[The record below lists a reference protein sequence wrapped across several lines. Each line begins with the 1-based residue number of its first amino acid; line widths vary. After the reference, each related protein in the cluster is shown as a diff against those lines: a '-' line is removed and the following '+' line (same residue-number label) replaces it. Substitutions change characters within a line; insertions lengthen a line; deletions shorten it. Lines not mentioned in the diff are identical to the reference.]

1 MRTKEILIEKIL
13 SIDDPKILEEINQ
26 WINSFVE
33 VASAEKYTGKELNAV
48 REGYNQY
55 KLGDMFTQEEG
66 NRIFDKWLKEK

>member
-55 KLGDMFTQEEG
+55 KLGDTFTQQEA